1 MKFQQIK
8 DEQAIMLA
16 EKVIAQYDAMQES
29 IKSFLQEGKYC
40 QAKKT
45 KKKATFIMNR
55 AGKTLDRYIQFHRYH
70 IGFNEYA
77 VLNKLSH
84 KIYNKLFVD

>member
-8 DEQAIMLA
+8 DEQAIMLV

-29 IKSFLQEGKYC
+29 IKSLLQDGKYC

-45 KKKATFIMNR
+45 KKRATNMINR
-55 AGKTLDRYIQFHRYH
+55 AEKTLDRYIHLHRYH
-70 IGFNEYA
+70 IGFNEYE
-77 VLNKLSH
+77 KLYTLST
-84 KIYNKLFVD
+84 KIQGKLFID